1 MKIAA
6 LIPARGGSK
15 GVPRKNVRV
24 VGCAPLIAYSIVA
37 CKMSNNIDE
46 VYVSTDDLEIAQVA
60 RKYGAK
66 VPFLRP
72 EKYATDSSG
81 DQEVIRHFFDNIDV
95 DCVVYMRPTTPMR
108 EPKKIDEYIDY
119 FHFNKDRMSGLR
131 SVQELAEP
139 PYKMIKIED
148 GYCAGFFEDFE
159 GIKDYT
165 NLPRQTFPKAYLP
178 NGYIDIAK
186 RETVI
191 NSSSA
196 FGMKIMPVI
205 TPHIVE
211 IDTEEDVKMLKC
223 QIDNNQHMSL
233 IMNCSRYKSYDD

>member
-15 GVPRKNVRV
+15 GVPRKNIRI
-24 VGCAPLIAYSIVA
+24 VGRAPLLAYSIVA
-37 CKMSNNIDE
+37 CKMSNNIGE
-46 VYVSTDDLEIAQVA
+46 VYVSTDDPEIAEVA
-60 RKYGAK
+60 RKYGAI
-66 VPFLRP
+66 VPFIRP

-81 DQEVIRHFFDNIDV
+81 DQEVIKHFFDNIDV
-95 DCVVYMRPTTPMR
+95 DCVAYMRPTTPTR
-108 EPKKIDEYIDY
+108 DPKKIDEYVDY
-119 FHFNKDRMSGLR
+119 FYSNRDKMSGLR

-139 PYKMIKIED
+139 PYKMIKIEE
-148 GYCAGFFEDFE
+148 GQCVGFFEDFE

-186 RETVI
+186 RETVA

-211 IDTEEDVKMLKC
+211 IDTEEDVNMLKC
-223 QIDNNQHMSL
+223 QIDSNRHMNL
-233 IMNCSRYKSYDD
+233 IMNCSRYRKL

>member
-24 VGCAPLIAYSIVA
+24 VGYAPLIAYSIVA
-37 CKMSNNIDE
+37 CKMSNNIGE
-46 VYVSTDDLEIAQVA
+46 VYVSTDDSEIAEVA
-60 RKYGAK
+60 KKYGAK
-66 VPFLRP
+66 IPFMRP
-72 EKYATDSSG
+72 EEYAMDSSG
-81 DQEVIRHFFDNIDV
+81 DQAVIKHFFENIDV
-95 DCVVYMRPTTPMR
+95 DCVAYMRPTTPMR
-108 EPKKIDEYIDY
+108 DPKKIDKYVNY
-119 FHFNKDRMSGLR
+119 FYSNKDKMSGLR

-139 PYKMIKIED
+139 PYKMIKIEE

-186 RETVI
+186 RETVM

-211 IDTEEDVKMLKC
+211 IDTEEDVNMLKY
-223 QIDNNQHMSL
+223 QIDSNQHINL
-233 IMNCSRYKSYDD
+233 IMNCSRYRKL

>member
-15 GVPRKNVRV
+15 GVPRKNIRIL
-24 VGCAPLIAYSIVA
+24 GHAPLIAYSIVA
-37 CKMSNNIDE
+37 CKMSNNIGE
-46 VYVSTDDLEIAQVA
+46 VYVSTDDPEIAEVA
-60 RKYGAK
+60 RKYGAT
-66 VPFLRP
+66 VPFIRP

-81 DQEVIRHFFDNIDV
+81 DQEVIKHFFDNIDV
-95 DCVVYMRPTTPMR
+95 DCVAYMRPTTPMR
-108 EPKKIDEYIDY
+108 DPKKIDEYIDY
-119 FHFNKDRMSGLR
+119 FYSNRDKMSGLR

-139 PYKMIKIED
+139 PYKMIKIEE
-148 GYCAGFFEDFE
+148 GYCTGFFEDFE

-186 RETVI
+186 RETVA

-211 IDTEEDVKMLKC
+211 IDTEEDVDMLKC
-223 QIDNNQHMSL
+223 QIDRNQHINL
-233 IMNCSRYKSYDD
+233 IMNCSRYRKL

>member
-15 GVPRKNVRV
+15 GVPRKNIRI
-24 VGCAPLIAYSIVA
+24 VGRAPLLAYSIVA
-37 CKMSNNIDE
+37 CKMSNNIGE
-46 VYVSTDDLEIAQVA
+46 VYVSTDDPEIAEVA
-60 RKYGAK
+60 RKYGAI
-66 VPFLRP
+66 VPFIRP

-81 DQEVIRHFFDNIDV
+81 DQEVIKHFFDNIDV
-95 DCVVYMRPTTPMR
+95 DCVAYMRPTTPMR
-108 EPKKIDEYIDY
+108 DPKKIDEYVDY
-119 FHFNKDRMSGLR
+119 FYSNKDKMSGLR

-139 PYKMIKIED
+139 PYKMIKIEE
-148 GYCAGFFEDFE
+148 GYCTGFFEDFE

-186 RETVI
+186 RETVA

-211 IDTEEDVKMLKC
+211 IDTEEDVDMLKC
-223 QIDNNQHMSL
+223 QIDRNQHINL
-233 IMNCSRYKSYDD
+233 IMNCSRYRKL

>member
-15 GVPRKNVRV
+15 GVPRKNIRI
-24 VGCAPLIAYSIVA
+24 VGRAPLLAYSIVA
-37 CKMSNNIDE
+37 CKMSNNIGE
-46 VYVSTDDLEIAQVA
+46 VYVSTDDPEIAEVA
-60 RKYGAK
+60 RKYGAI

-81 DQEVIRHFFDNIDV
+81 DQEVIKHFFDNIDV
-95 DCVVYMRPTTPMR
+95 DCVAYMRPTTPMR
-108 EPKKIDEYIDY
+108 DPKKIDEYVDY
-119 FHFNKDRMSGLR
+119 FYSNRDKMSGLR

-139 PYKMIKIED
+139 PYKMIKIEE
-148 GYCAGFFEDFE
+148 GYCTGFFEDFE

-186 RETVI
+186 RETVT

-211 IDTEEDVKMLKC
+211 IDTEEDVDMLKC
-223 QIDNNQHMSL
+223 QIDRNQHINL
-233 IMNCSRYKSYDD
+233 IMNCSRYRKL